1 MDKKNYGLVLCGG
14 GGKGA
19 YQIGVFKAL
28 HQLGLD
34 TCIKGVAG
42 ASAGALNAMLFL
54 NGSYDTAEDVWTNIR
69 PIQFLDIEPEGYC
82 SREGILKLMDEKI
95 DLSRIS
101 QSRIPAYISVTVAAP
116 GSYANSGR
124 LDSALASLNQDP
136 DERIGEYLLMNGRSA
151 EDIKKILLAS
161 TAIPIVYDPVEIDG
175 TLYRDG
181 GLFDNVPIRPLLEI
195 GLSNLI
201 IVKCSKNQQC
211 DPYLLSQAESV
222 LEIAPSGDIG
232 SLLTGTLDFDGR
244 NAMYRLQV
252 GYFDTLRAVEYFDRK
267 ALGYPPSESEKQ
279 QRIAQDLER
288 AVSNS
293 RMAQHMESV
302 NRNRSKLDEIM
313 KKYGF

>member
-28 HQLGLD
+28 HTLGLD

-54 NGSYDTAEDVWTNIR
+54 NGSYETAEDVWTKIR

-82 SREGILKLMDEKI
+82 SRDGLLRLMDERV
-95 DLSRIS
+95 DLNRIS
-101 QSRIPAYISVTVAAP
+101 NSSIPAYISVTNAAP
-116 GSYANSGR
+116 ALVSNPGR
-124 LDSALASLNQDP
+124 FDSAMASLNQNPEDRQG
-136 DERIGEYLLMNGRSA
+136 DYLLVNGRTP

-161 TAIPIVYDPVEIDG
+161 TAIPFVYDPVEIDG
-175 TLYRDG
+175 QLYRDG

-195 GLSNLI
+195 GLKDLI
-201 IVKCSKNQQC
+201 IVLCSPNQQC
-211 DPYLLSQAESV
+211 NPYLLSQADSV
-222 LEIAPSGDIG
+222 LEISPSADIG

-244 NAMYRLQV
+244 NASYRLEV
-252 GYFDTLRAVEYFDRK
+252 GYFDTLRSVEYYDRRM
-267 ALGYPPSESEKQ
+267 LGFPPTDAEKR
-279 QRIAQDLER
+279 QRIEQDLER

-293 RMAQHMESV
+293 RMSQHMESID
-302 NRNRSKLDEIM
+302 RNRSKLDSIM
-313 KKYGF
+313 KKYGL